1 MSLLLEKLTPVKP
14 VLKTAKKGKKGKKK
28 VLTPESILLPKLAD
42 RIAAKLLVKGITGSI
57 VQPIIDSKTAKT
69 ADIFEDSIDRFTTL
83 ASALSDLII
92 RNNADKLDYIV
103 ELEKSYYDNAMNY
116 HAVPDDLEEK
126 IIEIIR
132 IFEDY
137 QRVIFGVIA
146 ERSRELTEVV
156 KQLDLNDCVRSL
168 YGTLLAIMC
177 IIELTGSGKSIDR
190 EKLKTLVEL
199 GKKYSDDLDTY
210 IDTLDILSNPKEMEL
225 IKKSEEIP

>member
-28 VLTPESILLPKLAD
+28 VSTLESILPKLAD
-42 RIAAKLLVKGITGSI
+42 RVAARLLVKGITGSI
-57 VQPIIDSKTAKT
+57 VQPILDSKTAKT
-69 ADIFEDSIDRFTTL
+69 AETFEDSINSFTTL

-92 RNNADKLDYIV
+92 RNNADKLAYIV

-116 HAVPDDLEEK
+116 HAVPNDLEEK
-126 IIEIIR
+126 IIEIIKV
-132 IFEDY
+132 FEDY

-146 ERSRELTEVV
+146 ERSQELTEVV
-156 KQLDLNDCVRSL
+156 KQLDLDDCIKSL
-168 YGTLLAIMC
+168 YGTLLAIIC
-177 IIELTGSGKSIDR
+177 IIELTRSGRSIDV
-190 EKLKTLVEL
+190 EKLKILVEL

-225 IKKSEEIP
+225 IKKSDEIP

>member
-28 VLTPESILLPKLAD
+28 VSSLESILPKLAD
-42 RIAAKLLVKGITGSI
+42 RVAAKLLVKGITGSI
-57 VQPIIDSKTAKT
+57 VQPILDSKTAKT
-69 ADIFEDSIDRFTTL
+69 AETFEDSINSFTTL

-92 RNNADKLDYIV
+92 RNNTDKLAYIV

-116 HAVPDDLEEK
+116 HAVPNDLEEK
-126 IIEIIR
+126 IIETIR
-132 IFEDY
+132 VFEDY

-146 ERSRELTEVV
+146 ERSQELTEVV
-156 KQLDLNDCVRSL
+156 KQLDLDDCIKSL
-168 YGTLLAIMC
+168 YGTLLAIIC
-177 IIELTGSGKSIDR
+177 IIELTRSSRSVDT
-190 EKLKTLVEL
+190 EKLKILVQL

-225 IKKSEEIP
+225 IKKSDEIP

>member
-14 VLKTAKKGKKGKKK
+14 VLRTAKKGKKGKKR
-28 VLTPESILLPKLAD
+28 VPLESTLLPKLVD
-42 RIAAKLLVKGITGSI
+42 RVAAKLLVKGITDSI
-57 VQPIIDSKTAKT
+57 VQPILDSKTSKT
-69 ADIFEDSIDRFTTL
+69 TETFEGSIDRFTTL

-116 HAVPDDLEEK
+116 HAVPNDLEEK

-132 IFEDY
+132 VFEDY

-146 ERSRELTEVV
+146 ARSQELTEVV
-156 KQLDLNDCVRSL
+156 KQLDLDDCIKSL
-168 YGTLLAIMC
+168 YGTLQAIIC
-177 IIELTGSGKSIDR
+177 IIELTRSGRSLDV
-190 EKLKTLVEL
+190 EKLKILVEL

-225 IKKSEEIP
+225 IKKSDEIP